1 MCKAEFSD
9 RRTTTASPAVI
20 PPTTME
26 VKLWPT
32 NDSIFLREP
41 NFDERELGETAH
53 TMCKQG
59 TAPSSDRLDD
69 GASISSLSL
78 LSQ

>member
-1 MCKAEFSD
+1 
-9 RRTTTASPAVI
+9 
-20 PPTTME
+20 ME